1 VVGDGPGGRRERKKH
16 QTAVALHDA
25 ALELFRDKGFHD
37 TTVEEIADVAD
48 VSART
53 FFRYFP
59 SKEAVVF
66 ADAEERCDL
75 WVEALRARPLTEP
88 ILQAIRESAV
98 LLADDFAP
106 DKDFFRWEL
115 AATSPSVAAA
125 RAQAHGTWEVAIAS
139 EVARRLDLTS
149 KHDLTARTVAAAS
162 LGAWRSA
169 QTAWLFSRDRVP
181 LPVHVRSAFAVLDH
195 LGALVPGGRIVDVR
209 KPKPKE
215 RRPVV
220 TKTP

>member
-1 VVGDGPGGRRERKKH
+1 MGDGPGGRRERKKH
-16 QTAVALHDA
+16 QTAAALHDA

-75 WVEALRARPLTEP
+75 WVDALRARPQEEP
-88 ILQAIRESAV
+88 VLHSIREAAV
-98 LLADDFAP
+98 LLSDDFDP
-106 DKDFFRWEL
+106 QKDFFRWEL

-125 RAQAHGTWEVAIAS
+125 RAQAHGRWEVAIAA
-139 EVARRLDLTS
+139 EVASRLQLRS
-149 KHDLTARTVAAAS
+149 KHDLTARTVAAAA

-169 QTAWLFSRDRVP
+169 QTAWLFSRNRP
-181 LPVHVRSAFAVLDH
+181 SLHVHVRSAFAVLDH
-195 LGALVPGGRIVDVR
+195 LGALVPGGRVDNVR
-209 KPKPKE
+209 QTKE

-220 TKTP
+220 TKTR

>member
-1 VVGDGPGGRRERKKH
+1 
-16 QTAVALHDA
+16 VALQDA
-25 ALELFRDKGFHD
+25 ALALFRDKGFHD

-66 ADAEERCDL
+66 ADAEERRDL
-75 WVEALRARPLTEP
+75 WVESLRARPEGEP
-88 ILQAIRESAV
+88 ILDSIRESAV
-98 LLADDFAP
+98 LLAGDFAP
-106 DKDFFRWEL
+106 EKDFFRWQL
-115 AATSPSVAAA
+115 ASESPSVASA
-125 RAQAHGTWEVAIAS
+125 RSQAHATWEIAIAA
-139 EVARRLDLTS
+139 EVARRLELTS

-169 QTAWLFSRDRVP
+169 QTAWLFSRGRPP
-181 LPVHVRSAFAVLDH
+181 LPVHVRTAFAVLND
-195 LGALVPGGRIVDVR
+195 LGDLVPATARVVDVR
-209 KPKPKE
+209 KPKE
-215 RRPVV
+215 RRPAV